1 MTLSTVTEMH
11 RFQFFWIADCLGEQ
25 KSCILAVLRK
35 ECLSLSLSF
44 CLILSCSRLYFI
56 QNLDFPHCFNGD
68 SSEAHKMPLSMGNP
82 LTGDSSFHLFHSPC
96 TLLVAFSSKC
106 KAHYALMQLTR
117 VSLKMHAI
125 RLTQACDVWRNKLI
139 NPDQR
144 RPLRKQ
150 VWLKS
155 WHWCWQHN

>member
-1 MTLSTVTEMH
+1 MTLSTVTEMQ
-11 RFQFFWIADCLGEQ
+11 RFQFFWIGDRLGEQ
-25 KSCILAVLRK
+25 KSCIPTVLRK
-35 ECLSLSLSF
+35 KCLFLSF
-44 CLILSCSRLYFI
+44 CLILSWSRLCFI

-68 SSEAHKMPLSMGNP
+68 SSEGHKMPLSMGNS
-82 LTGDSSFHLFHSPC
+82 LTGDSSFHLFHLPC
-96 TLLVAFSSKC
+96 ALHVALSSKC

-155 WHWCWQHN
+155 WHWCWQRN